1 MCCQYAHFFM
11 FRGETNDIHIRSKV
25 KQFTLNQCL
34 EELFLKV
41 RNLANLPVILEGSAE
56 EMGRV
61 QRAVIGDDFCLA
73 YLVINSDQ
81 GEPGIIFRDDFILG
95 KQAVMILHPD
105 SIKSYAHG
113 EESSIYEKKLGDTLF
128 DAEGRELGVLSDFVL
143 NPDSK
148 QVQGVELSAGAL
160 QDILE
165 GRSEIPI
172 KSVRWASIETA
183 MISQEGSDIS

>member
-1 MCCQYAHFFM
+1 M
-11 FRGETNDIHIRSKV
+11 FKGETNDIHISGKV
-25 KQFTLNQCL
+25 KQFMLNQCL

-41 RNLANLPVILEGSAE
+41 RNLANLPVMLEGSAE

-61 QRAVIGDDFCLA
+61 QRAVIGDDFNLA

-81 GEPGIIFRDDFILG
+81 GEPGIIFRDNFILG

-128 DAEGRELGVLSDFVL
+128 DAEGRELGVLSDFVITRTASKFRGLSCQLGRCKIFWRGAVKFQL
-143 NPDSK
+143 N
-148 QVQGVELSAGAL
+148 Q
-160 QDILE
+160 
-165 GRSEIPI
+165 
-172 KSVRWASIETA
+172 
-183 MISQEGSDIS
+183 